1 MYVNSGN
8 FTDQP
13 RPATAGRAAEG
24 ITVATLHDPSPKID
38 HYQYQA
44 CSVVAAPSV
53 LFVHQSSMTRRLRV
67 AFNLSI
73 HNVVL
78 KSVVYNKSIDLS
90 LVNLQLIGLQYLQ
103 NKQTKMV
110 NSVAD
115 D

>member
-1 MYVNSGN
+1 
-8 FTDQP
+8 
-13 RPATAGRAAEG
+13 
-24 ITVATLHDPSPKID
+24 
-38 HYQYQA
+38 
-44 CSVVAAPSV
+44 
-53 LFVHQSSMTRRLRV
+53 MTRRLRV